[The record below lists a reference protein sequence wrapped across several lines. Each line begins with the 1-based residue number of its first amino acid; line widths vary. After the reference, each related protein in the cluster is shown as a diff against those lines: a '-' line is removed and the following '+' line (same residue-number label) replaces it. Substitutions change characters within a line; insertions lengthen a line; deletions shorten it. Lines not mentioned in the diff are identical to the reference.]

1 MKDVIDVMLPEGV
14 YAEGTAYE
22 SMCNEVKQS
31 VQTLMDSGYTVD
43 EASKECMNK
52 SEWIRYAYDDE
63 FILSIVLKA
72 PKDYYES
79 CGGKHESVETDV
91 QPPLPE
97 TDLIEVLFREMAKE
111 VGMEM
116 SDVDLLK
123 AIEEKINMF
132 AEPSG
137 KSRDAVVGS

>member
-1 MKDVIDVMLPEGV
+1 MLSEGV

-52 SEWIRYAYDDE
+52 SEQIPYAYDDE
-63 FILSIVLKA
+63 FILVHSFKS

-91 QPPLPE
+91 QPIPK
-97 TDLIEVLFREMAKE
+97 LI
-111 VGMEM
+111 
-116 SDVDLLK
+116 
-123 AIEEKINMF
+123 
-132 AEPSG
+132 
-137 KSRDAVVGS
+137 